1 MGRNMFLEAF
11 AAFVD
16 LAACATS
23 EGLSSGNVHVYHGIG
38 AVFGVES
45 LAVAF
50 SYSWSL
56 GLYSEDLTVF
66 LEGRPIVGF
75 RATSLVGSCGSFCD
89 RSDYRVVGSILLTT
103 VPE

>member
-1 MGRNMFLEAF
+1 MFLEAF

-45 LAVAF
+45 LLNLF
-50 SYSWSL
+50 FKIPNSPPFM
-56 GLYSEDLTVF
+56 LYWKKI
-66 LEGRPIVGF
+66 GN
-75 RATSLVGSCGSFCD
+75 
-89 RSDYRVVGSILLTT
+89 
-103 VPE
+103 